1 MLVDR
6 ETGVIYLI
14 DWGSA
19 VKSSG
24 TALPFEGTVH
34 FLAACVLNQVIV
46 NSQAAMFTSADV
58 FETLVCSAFCLCHPT
73 LQAQL
78 HGISKM
84 QVNQLQD
91 WWQHTV
97 WQQRLLAGSSGGCS
111 TK

>member
-1 MLVDR
+1 
-6 ETGVIYLI
+6 
-14 DWGSA
+14 
-19 VKSSG
+19 
-24 TALPFEGTVH
+24 
-34 FLAACVLNQVIV
+34 LAARVLNQVLV

-97 WQQRLLAGSSGGCS
+97 WQQRSCWREAVEVARQNDYEGVALRLQ
-111 TK
+111 KLMQ